1 LDIKNAF
8 VHGRYLEIIEA
19 SDQISSNEDKILLG
33 MSLMRMGEHQQAA
46 FVLAGIESQIEEMI
60 EVLKHLGIVY
70 ANMGEPDLSKRCIE
84 RYLAFRP
91 DDDEALDYLEG
102 IPETAFVSEKSVELA
117 RIYASQGQYEMSLDI
132 YAGLEELKTDEEIRK
147 DALDVQRLFIIKT
160 LEEWVG
166 RLNK

>member
-1 LDIKNAF
+1 LDIKKAF
-8 VHGRYLEIIEA
+8 AEGRYLEIIEA
-19 SDQISSNEDKILLG
+19 SAQISSSQEKILLG

-46 FVLAGIESQIEEMI
+46 FVLAGLESQIEEMI
-60 EVLKHLGIVY
+60 EALKHLGIVY
-70 ANMGEPDLSKRCIE
+70 AKMGESDLSRRCIE

-91 DDDEALDYLEG
+91 DDDEALDYLDG

-117 RIYASQGQYEMSLDI
+117 RLYAAQGHYELSLDI
-132 YAGLEELKTDEEIRK
+132 YAGLDELKTDPEIRL